1 MTTSFRLWYMRTSR
15 RGLLGSEIMP
25 TTISIH
31 LMEEYLSVTLHHLRA
46 SSVSLVSHR
55 QVQFSVSEDSGEIIA
70 CLASANQVMSE
81 QTIDVLLIGA
91 NAFIQL
97 TPNWLSCYQCD
108 RSRLYWCIRVN
119 VLESIKVLS

>member
-1 MTTSFRLWYMRTSR
+1 MRTSR
-15 RGLLGSEIMP
+15 RGLLGSEITP

-31 LMEEYLSVTLHHLRA
+31 LMQKYVSVTFHHLRA

-55 QVQFSVSEDSGEIIA
+55 QVQFSVSKDSGEIIA
-70 CLASANQVMSE
+70 CRASANQVMSE
-81 QTIDVLLIGA
+81 HTIDVLLIGG

-108 RSRLYWCIRVN
+108 RSGLYRCARVN